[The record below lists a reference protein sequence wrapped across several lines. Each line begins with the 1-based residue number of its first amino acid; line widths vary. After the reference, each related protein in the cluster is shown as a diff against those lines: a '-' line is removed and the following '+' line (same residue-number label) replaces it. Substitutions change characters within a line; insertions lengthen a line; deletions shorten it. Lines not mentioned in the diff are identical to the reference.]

1 MWSDPEINREC
12 RKKLRRNRY
21 RRFLVRL
28 SLKWGIPVHQI
39 LSRFTGDEIKE
50 LQALE
55 YLEPWGYE
63 IENHRAALP
72 AYITACAHSEQDK
85 TPDYGTFLRE
95 WFGDRE
101 REEPEKP
108 HEDKVI
114 DFVKA
119 SVLATG
125 GMVV

>member
-1 MWSDPEINREC
+1 M
-12 RKKLRRNRY
+12 
-21 RRFLVRL
+21 RL
-28 SLKWGIPVHQI
+28 SLKWGIPVSEI
-39 LSRFTGDEIKE
+39 MRRFSGDEITE

-72 AYITACAHSEQDK
+72 AYVAVCMNSEQGK
-85 TPDYGTFLRE
+85 APEYGKFLRD

-125 GMVV
+125 GMVL